1 MKIDGPLGDQER
13 SDAEASHEREK
24 EIYRSL
30 CLPSR
35 RHLSVSG
42 FFFLRARETET
53 GETPRDAWLLKRG
66 GVMTRTICSG
76 VSTRLFLFSNTAEHE
91 LSFSSS
97 ASPYPVSSFPTPRF
111 FVPHPLPLSR
121 RLPAL
126 VSPLRS
132 PTDDEAGRRGP

>member
-97 ASPYPVSSFPTPRF
+97 ASPYPVSSFPTPF
-111 FVPHPLPLSR
+111 LSLSLSR